1 MSRGRSIGT
10 LLALAGM
17 LVAYHGPWYT
27 HMTAGFTMH
36 AYDLAEWAS
45 LHPAVRADAP
55 WLRTSLFLRLG
66 WWAVVAGVALAANAF
81 PDPRARWTLRALAL
95 GLALRFVP
103 PKEFFSGASDDAN
116 YRQMAALFVL
126 SVLSC
131 AGAWALERARGRVQR
146 AAWLGV
152 LAVGVGVGWWGLA
165 RAGEL
170 LYNFQI
176 DVQIGWGAFGYSV
189 AAMLG
194 VLAAVWPRG
203 GIKKGG

>member
-1 MSRGRSIGT
+1 MSKGRNIGA

-17 LVAYHGPWYT
+17 LVAYHGPWT
-27 HMTAGFTMH
+27 AHFTAGFTMH

-66 WWAVVAGVALAANAF
+66 WWAIVAGVALAANAW
-81 PDPRARWTLRALAL
+81 PDARGRWVLRAAAL

-103 PKEFFSGASDDAN
+103 PQEFFGGASDDPN
-116 YRQMAALFVL
+116 YRQMAALFAL
-126 SVLSC
+126 SALTVG
-131 AGAWALERARGRVQR
+131 GAWALERARGRVQR
-146 AAWLGV
+146 AAWLSV
-152 LAVGVGVGWWGLA
+152 LALGVGAGWWGLA

-176 DVQIGWGAFGYSV
+176 DVQIGWGAFGYTS
-189 AAMLG
+189 AALLG
-194 VLAAVWPRG
+194 ALVVLWPHAET
-203 GIKKGG
+203 KKGG

>member
-1 MSRGRSIGT
+1 MSRGRNVGA

-27 HMTAGFTMH
+27 HTTAGFTMH

-66 WWAVVAGVALAANAF
+66 WWAVVASVALAANAW
-81 PDPRARWTLRALAL
+81 PDARVRWTLRALAL

-103 PKEFFSGASDDAN
+103 PKAFFSGARDDAN
-116 YRQMAALFVL
+116 YRQMAALFAL
-126 SVLSC
+126 SVLTVG
-131 AGAWALERARGRVQR
+131 GAWALERAGRRAQR

-152 LAVGVGVGWWGLA
+152 LAVGVGAGWWGLA

-176 DVQIGWGAFGYSV
+176 DVQIGWGAFGYS
-189 AAMLG
+189 AA
-194 VLAAVWPRG
+194 AAVGALVALWPMG
-203 GIKKGG
+203 TKKGG

>member
-1 MSRGRSIGT
+1 MSGRRSLGA

-17 LVAYHGPWYT
+17 LVAYHGPWFT
-27 HMTAGFTMH
+27 HITAGFTMH

-45 LHPAVRADAP
+45 LHPAVRADTP

-66 WWAVVAGVALAANAF
+66 WWAVVVGVALAANGW
-81 PDPRARWTLRALAL
+81 PDARVQWSLRALAL

-103 PKEFFSGASDDAN
+103 PKEFFSGASNDPN

-126 SVLSC
+126 SVL
-131 AGAWALERARGRVQR
+131 AIGGAWALERAGARWQRG
-146 AAWLGV
+146 AWLAV
-152 LAVGVGVGWWGLA
+152 LGIGVGGGWWGLA

-176 DVQIGWGAFGYSV
+176 DVQIGWGAFGYS
-189 AAMLG
+189 
-194 VLAAVWPRG
+194 LAAVLGAFAIVWPHAKT
-203 GIKKGG
+203 KKGG